1 MAVNTIDAGAAKT
14 LFLAGVRN
22 LEANKAWIDELNV
35 FPVPDGDTGTNMTM
49 TLLSAVNE
57 VKAVEKVSMESLAK
71 AISRGSLRGAR
82 GNSGVITSQILR
94 GFTRSIEV
102 HETLTVPEICAGFE
116 RAVETAYKAVM
127 KPKEGTILTV
137 ARGMA
142 EMAKKLAGKGL
153 SIDEYLGKIIEEGEI
168 VLAKT
173 PDMLPVLKE
182 AGVVDAGGQGLIL
195 FMKGIHDYMT
205 GKTPEIVEET
215 VVPKAP
221 AAAAGQKIS
230 TEDIKFGYCTEFI
243 VNLENPVSTHNLGK
257 MKDFLDS
264 VGDSIVLVADDEFI
278 KIHVHTNDPGKV
290 LQKALVFG
298 ELTRIKIDNMREE
311 HRELLGLKGAALE
324 GAPSVVE
331 AEAPAKKEPAADQA
345 KAADEPPKDFGF
357 IAVAAGDGFSQL
369 FGDVGVDIVITGGQ
383 TMNPCT
389 EDFLEAI
396 DKINAK
402 TIFVMPDNS
411 NIILAASQA
420 ASMTT
425 DKRIVVIPTKT
436 VPQGITSMLSF
447 DPDLSAEENEANMN
461 EMMSAVKT
469 VSVTYSIRD
478 TSLDG
483 FEIHEG
489 DIMAVGDKGILAVG
503 KDITEVSCQGIMKLV
518 DEESGIISIYYGE
531 GYSEEDANALARAVT
546 DAGAECDIEVM
557 NGGQPVYY
565 CVAAVE

>member
-1 MAVNTIDAGAAKT
+1 MAVNIIDAGTAKT

-57 VKAVEKVSMESLAK
+57 VKSIEQVSMESLAK

-102 HETLTVPEICAGFE
+102 HEKLTVPEISAGFE

-205 GKTPEIVEET
+205 GKAPEIIEET

-221 AAAAGQKIS
+221 AAAAGRKIS
-230 TEDIKFGYCTEFI
+230 TDDIKFGYCTEFI
-243 VNLENPVSTHNLGK
+243 VNLEKPVSTENLGK
-257 MKDFLDS
+257 MKEFLDS
-264 VGDSIVLVADDEFI
+264 IGDSIVLVADDEFI
-278 KIHVHTNDPGKV
+278 KIHVHTNNPGKV
-290 LQKALVFG
+290 LQKALMFG

-324 GAPSVVE
+324 GAPNVVE
-331 AEAPAKKEPAADQA
+331 AEAPAKEEPAE
-345 KAADEPPKDFGF
+345 DEPPKEYGF

-369 FGDVGVDIVITGGQ
+369 FGDVGVDKVITGGQ

-396 DKINAK
+396 EKINAK

-411 NIILAASQA
+411 NIILAATQA

-425 DKRIVVIPTKT
+425 DKKIIVIPTKT

-461 EMMSAVKT
+461 EMMSAVRT

-478 TSLDG
+478 TTLDG

-518 DEESGIISIYYGE
+518 DEDSGIISIYYGE
-531 GYSEEDANALARAVT
+531 GYSEEDANALAQAVT
-546 DAGAECDIEVM
+546 AAGAECDIEVM

>member
-1 MAVNTIDAGAAKT
+1 MAVNIIDAGTAKT

-57 VKAVEKVSMESLAK
+57 VKSIEQVSMESLAK

-102 HETLTVPEICAGFE
+102 HEKLTVPEISAGFE

-205 GKTPEIVEET
+205 GKAPEIIEET

-221 AAAAGQKIS
+221 AAAAGRKIS
-230 TEDIKFGYCTEFI
+230 TDDIKFGYCTEFI
-243 VNLENPVSTHNLGK
+243 VNLEKPVSTENLGK
-257 MKDFLDS
+257 MKEFLDS
-264 VGDSIVLVADDEFI
+264 IGDSIVLVADDEFI
-278 KIHVHTNDPGKV
+278 KIHVHTNNPGKV
-290 LQKALVFG
+290 LQKALMFG

-324 GAPSVVE
+324 GAPNVVE
-331 AEAPAKKEPAADQA
+331 AEAPAKEEPAE
-345 KAADEPPKDFGF
+345 DEPPKEYGF

-369 FGDVGVDIVITGGQ
+369 FGDVGVDKVITGGQ

-396 DKINAK
+396 EKINAK

-411 NIILAASQA
+411 NIILAATQA

-425 DKRIVVIPTKT
+425 DKKIIVIPTKT

-461 EMMSAVKT
+461 EMMSAVRT

-478 TSLDG
+478 TTLDG

-518 DEESGIISIYYGE
+518 DEDSGIISIYYGE
-531 GYSEEDANALARAVT
+531 SYSEEDANALAQAVT
-546 DAGAECDIEVM
+546 AAGAECDIEVM